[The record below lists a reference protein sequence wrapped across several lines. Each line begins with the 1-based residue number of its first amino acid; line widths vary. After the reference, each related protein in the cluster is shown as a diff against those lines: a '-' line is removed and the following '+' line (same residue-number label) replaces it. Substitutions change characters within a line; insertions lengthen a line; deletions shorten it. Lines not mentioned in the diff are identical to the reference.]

1 MHTQTLQTAEGP
13 PLGLEKKKKKDN
25 LVFTIFTSLSPSSY
39 KSQDSKLQSF
49 SNTLL
54 PPIVASFQLSH
65 K

>member
-13 PLGLEKKKKKDN
+13 PLGLGKKKKDN
-25 LVFTIFTSLSPSSY
+25 LVFTIFTSLSPSSI